1 MVAPASSSVRGERA
15 GRTEAAAP
23 SVAKSKRAHPAPLW
37 EAWEELAPRL
47 AHGTLLAAFDYDG
60 TLTPIRPTP
69 EEAIADEAT
78 RDALARL
85 AATAGTSVAVV
96 SGRPVAQLRDLV
108 PGDVLWL
115 VGLHGLEIA
124 APHGEV
130 LPTIDLE
137 AASATLAPLRA
148 EATAIAARHAGVRI
162 EDKGASLVLHTRQAP
177 RPEAI
182 AAAEE
187 FRAAAQHVPGFDVM
201 GGKEVVEVR
210 PAGIDK
216 GVAVRRL
223 LREAGGETV
232 LYAGDDTTDED
243 AFAALVDCGEAA
255 VTVRVGDGGAAPTS
269 AAFTI
274 ASQAEVAELLQRL
287 GGLRGRH

>member
-1 MVAPASSSVRGERA
+1 MRGEHA
-15 GRTEAAAP
+15 GRTEAAAQ
-23 SVAKSKRAHPAPLW
+23 SVAKSQRARPAPLW
-37 EAWEELAPRL
+37 EAWDELAPRL
-47 AHGTLLAAFDYDG
+47 AHGALLAAFDYDG

-78 RDALARL
+78 RNALARL

-96 SGRPVAQLRDLV
+96 SGRPVAQLRALV

-130 LPTIDLE
+130 LPTIDLDAAAAMLAALRPE
-137 AASATLAPLRA
+137 AA
-148 EATAIAARHAGVRI
+148 AIASRHEGVRI

-177 RPEAI
+177 RPEAM

-187 FRAAAQHVPGFDVM
+187 FRAAAQRLAGFEAM
-201 GGKEVVEVR
+201 GGKEVVEIR

-223 LREAGGETV
+223 LRDAGGETV

-243 AFAALVDCGEAA
+243 AFAALADCGEAA

-274 ASQAEVAELLQRL
+274 ASQAEIAELLQRL
-287 GGLRGRH
+287 GDLRGRR

>member
-1 MVAPASSSVRGERA
+1 MIRVP
-15 GRTEAAAP
+15 
-23 SVAKSKRAHPAPLW
+23 PAPLW
-37 EAWEELAPRL
+37 ESWAELAPRL

-60 TLTPIRPTP
+60 TLVPIRPTP

-78 RDALARL
+78 CEALARL
-85 AATAGTSVAVV
+85 ASTAGTSVAVV

-108 PGDVLWL
+108 PGEVLWL

-130 LPTIDLE
+130 LPTIDLD
-137 AASATLAPLRA
+137 AAAATLAPLRA
-148 EATAIAARHAGVRI
+148 EAAAIAARHVGVRI
-162 EDKGASLVLHTRQAP
+162 EDKGASVVLHTRQAP
-177 RPEAI
+177 RPEAM

-187 FRAAAQHVPGFDVM
+187 LRAAAQRVAGFAAM

-223 LREAGGETV
+223 LRDAGGETV

-243 AFAALVDCGEAA
+243 AFAALAEHGEAA
-255 VTVRVGDGGAAPTS
+255 VTVRVGDAGAAATG

-274 ASQAEVAELLQRL
+274 ASQAEVAELLHRL
-287 GGLRGRH
+287 GDLRGRR